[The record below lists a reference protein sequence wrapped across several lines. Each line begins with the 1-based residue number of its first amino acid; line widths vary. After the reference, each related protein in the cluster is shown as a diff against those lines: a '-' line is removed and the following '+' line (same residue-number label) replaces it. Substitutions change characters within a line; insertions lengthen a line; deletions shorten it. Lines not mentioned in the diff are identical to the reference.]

1 MILHDFFML
10 NGIACA
16 VWYCMYCM
24 ILYCVVFPLTL
35 YTNCCYIFLNGQVQV
50 TSGRWWSQL
59 ASGSRPTVDRPRP
72 PKHSF
77 IAPSEW
83 NRRPPPQHPAPLPQP
98 PYPEGLSIPRQAS
111 LCPSAIPSIPRSRPL
126 ARNRR
131 RCWSF
136 RTR

>member
-1 MILHDFFML
+1 MFCMYCMVLYDIVRYC
-10 NGIACA
+10 IA
-16 VWYCMYCM
+16 WYCMYC
-24 ILYCVVFPLTL
+24 ISFDAVNELL
-35 YTNCCYIFLNGQVQV
+35 IFLNEQVQV

-72 PKHSF
+72 PKPSF

-111 LCPSAIPSIPRSRPL
+111 LCPSAIPSTPRSRPL